1 MYFLDIVQ
9 LHIPECFC
17 KKYSTHTLIIIDAT
31 DIYIQMSNNP
41 EAQQVTF
48 SSKKNSNTLK
58 TLVGIVPIGGFSFAS
73 TLYGG
78 TISDKELTQKSGLI
92 EKLQYDDVIIIW

>member
-1 MYFLDIVQ
+1 MFLQKV
-9 LHIPECFC
+9 
-17 KKYSTHTLIIIDAT
+17 YSTHTLIIDAT

-48 SSKKNSNTLK
+48 SSNKKSNTLK
-58 TLVGIVPIGGFSFAS
+58 ASVGIVPIGGFSFAS

-92 EKLQYDDVIIIW
+92 EKLQYGDVIIIW

>member
-1 MYFLDIVQ
+1 MYFLVIIQ

-17 KKYSTHTLIIIDAT
+17 KKYSTHTLIIDAT

-58 TLVGIVPIGGFSFAS
+58 ALFGIVPISGFSFAS

-92 EKLQYDDVIIIW
+92 EKLQYGDVIIIW